1 MVRRFFD
8 HFEEIIGSILVA
20 IMVTISFTNVI
31 TRYFI
36 KMSLSWSEEIT
47 VNLFV
52 WVVMLG
58 TAVAFKKGSHLGMSF
73 LYDRLPLSWKKP
85 LSLLSGL
92 ICIVFFMILGWLG
105 SIEVW
110 DEIQLSVTT
119 ESLAIPVWYYT
130 IALPAFSVLII
141 LRIIQNTWHFLRD
154 QAQNREVQ
162 P

>member
-1 MVRRFFD
+1 
-8 HFEEIIGSILVA
+8 
-20 IMVTISFTNVI
+20 MVTISFVNVI

-52 WVVMLG
+52 WVVLLG
-58 TAVAFKKGSHLGMSF
+58 TATAFKKGSHLGMSF
-73 LYDRLPLSWKKP
+73 LYDRLSSSWKKP

-92 ICIVFFMILGWLG
+92 ICIVFFIILGWLG
-105 SIEVW
+105 GLEVR

-130 IALPAFSVLII
+130 VALPIFSALII
-141 LRIIQNTWHFLRD
+141 LRVFQSTWRFLRD
-154 QAQNREVQ
+154 QAEEKED
-162 P
+162 